1 MKRFTAL
8 LLIIITVFTAL
19 TLPAYASQL
28 PEEDSSVIVM
38 TIDPRLNNGS
48 SCTQNFSIT
57 SSGYAGVRIDYSG
70 ISGVTTKVTS
80 TVYLEKKTLWLF
92 WTRVDIGTTD
102 DEWVDSSTSVSGSFT
117 HSKQLS
123 STGTYRAV
131 FVVKMYGSGGATDT
145 IEKNIEKKY
154 S

>member
-1 MKRFTAL
+1 MKRATAL

-19 TLPAYASQL
+19 SLPAYASQL
-28 PEEDSSVIVM
+28 PEEDSTVVVM

-48 SCTQNFSIT
+48 SCSQIFTIT
-57 SSGYAGVRIDYSG
+57 SSGKATVSVDYAG